1 MTKKYGYLLLATLF
15 LGSIH
20 ISAQS
25 AFADS
30 LLWEN
35 YQYRHNENQEFADSS
50 HSPLTTEDLQN
61 FSSLNWFPIDTNFIV
76 WARLELSPDSEPF
89 ELATTTER
97 KPLYRQYGIL
107 HFSLGD
113 SIYAIPI
120 YQNLGLIKNPIYQDY
135 LFFPFTDL
143 SNSFGTYGGGR
154 YLDVRIPVGDSILL
168 DFNRAYNPY
177 CAYNERYSCPI
188 PPRENHIDF
197 EIRAGVRYEVS
208 HH

>member
-1 MTKKYGYLLLATLF
+1 MKKKYGHLLVFIL
-15 LGSIH
+15 SISS
-20 ISAQS
+20 IQIKAQS

-30 LLWEN
+30 LLWVN
-35 YQYRHNENQEFADSS
+35 YQYRLNENQEFADSTQ
-50 HSPLTTEDLQN
+50 SPLSAEDRQN
-61 FSSLNWFPIDTNFIV
+61 FSSLNWFPIDTNFMV

-97 KPLYRQYGIL
+97 KPLYRQYGLL

-113 SIYAIPI
+113 SVYAIPI
-120 YQNLGLIKNPIYQDY
+120 YQNLGLIKNPLYQDH

-154 YLDVRIPVGDSILL
+154 YLDLSIPTGDSLLL

-188 PPRENHIDF
+188 PPRQNHVNFLIH
-197 EIRAGVRYEVS
+197 AGVRYELRD
-208 HH
+208 H